1 MPRRRGNPE
10 SEVRNHRSG
19 FTLVELLVVIAII
32 GILIALLLPAVQAAR
47 EAARRMQC
55 SNNLKQIGLA
65 IHNYESAQKCMPVC
79 WTYYLG
85 YPSDP
90 AKRRSWTV
98 MLLPY
103 LEQSAIYNNMD
114 LSKTALDSSTNTG
127 TNPPVSNLSLIQQ
140 NLELVLCPSDGKART
155 PLARTDAAGGIVL
168 ALTSYAANVGDHFND
183 HDEGNG
189 YPPRYGNGSYDAS
202 TSRGVISRYGYS
214 ATFAEIT
221 DGLSNTFAV
230 GEVVPA
236 WCVWEDWGHQSFAT
250 TAFPINHHNA
260 DFAKNTNS
268 SLGYDYSPSDHNNC
282 ILFRSMHPGGCHF
295 AFCDGSVHFVSE
307 TVDMKTYRAMASR
320 GGGEV
325 LGQY

>member
-1 MPRRRGNPE
+1 MRYRRF
-10 SEVRNHRSG
+10 G
-19 FTLVELLVVIAII
+19 FTLIELLVVIAII

-65 IHNYESAQKCMPVC
+65 IHNYEQSQKCMPVC

-85 YPSDP
+85 YPNDP
-90 AKRRSWTV
+90 ARRRSWMV

-114 LSKTALDSSTNTG
+114 LSKTALDNTPNAG
-127 TNPPVSNLSLIQQ
+127 TNPAVSNLALIQQ
-140 NLELVLCPSDGKART
+140 NLSVALCPSDGKAAT
-155 PLARTDAAGGIVL
+155 PATRTDAAASLTL

-189 YPPRYGNGSYDAS
+189 YPPRYGNGSYNAA
-202 TSRGVISRYGYS
+202 TTRGVISRYGYS

-221 DGLSNTFAV
+221 DGLSNTFAI

-236 WCVWEDWGHQSFAT
+236 WCVWQDWGHQSFAT
-250 TAFPINHHNA
+250 TARPINHRNQEFKTGA
-260 DFAKNTNS
+260 LTP
-268 SLGYDYSPSDHNNC
+268 YDHDQC
-282 ILFRSMHPGGCHF
+282 ISFRSMHPGGCHF
-295 AFCDGSVHFVSE
+295 AFCDGSVHFLS
-307 TVDMKTYRAMASR
+307 DSINILTYRGLASR

-325 LGQY
+325 PGQF